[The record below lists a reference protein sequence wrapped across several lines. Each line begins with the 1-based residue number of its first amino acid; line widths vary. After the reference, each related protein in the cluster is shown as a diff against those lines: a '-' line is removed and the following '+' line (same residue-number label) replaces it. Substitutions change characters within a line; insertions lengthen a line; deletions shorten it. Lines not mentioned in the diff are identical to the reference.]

1 MDKHF
6 CRGIALRGNIP
17 EKGNGGRGKCHFHAR
32 KYTVKKDQ
40 YDYYYPFHYLPLIC
54 KYRAIPFLVMRPT
67 TLSFSITIILPEASF
82 IINSRAFMTSE
93 SGVISHFLLW
103 GTKMSDIFTFVQSSR

>member
-17 EKGNGGRGKCHFHAR
+17 EKGNIGRGKCHFHAR
-32 KYTVKKDQ
+32 KYTVKNDQ

-54 KYRAIPFLVMRPT
+54 KYRAMPFLVIRPM
-67 TLSFSITIILPEASF
+67 TLSFSMTIILPLSSF
-82 IINSRAFMTSE
+82 IINSRDPMTSE
-93 SGVISHFLLW
+93 SGDTSHFLL
-103 GTKMSDIFTFVQSSR
+103 